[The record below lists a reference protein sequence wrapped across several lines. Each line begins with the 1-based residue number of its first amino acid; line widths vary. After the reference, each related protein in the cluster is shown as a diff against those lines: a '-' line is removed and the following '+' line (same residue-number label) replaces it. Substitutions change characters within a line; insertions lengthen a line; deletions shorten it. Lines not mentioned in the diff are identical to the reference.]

1 MIGMPWY
8 GCHDRGAM
16 IGVYGRGSRM
26 GLGRGHL
33 VVRYF
38 SKIRNIEKTT
48 C

>member
-1 MIGMPWY
+1 
-8 GCHDRGAM
+8 
-16 IGVYGRGSRM
+16 VYGRGSWM

-33 VVRYF
+33 VVRYI